1 MKKSLQVQD
10 IHHGYIKGKALHTGW
25 ALCIGA
31 GTSLPVFPN
40 WKDLV
45 INLIKKDSSITN
57 TNSIDEILSTF
68 SFDALIQAASNILG
82 LSDDS
87 FTELLSN
94 ELYNPLKSKVNA
106 EEWISICKI
115 FTALTS
121 SRIKDPHWINYIKVR
136 ERLFNKTT
144 AYSIAKLVRES
155 YKKNLAPVAIL
166 SFNAESLL
174 FSLINSFEREPFI
187 GKEKKTGELK
197 VLTDIITVS
206 IASKCKGRIPYY
218 FCHGAMLSKLTSN
231 KDFRITSTS
240 KLVFSETSYLQLANS
255 SFSWQSNNFL
265 NICSNY
271 SVIFVGVSLTDPNM
285 RKWLTWT
292 QEERNLDINKEI
304 DSTQHFWITKKPKYK
319 ETMRWMEA
327 SVCHLGVRIIWIN
340 NWNETETVLK
350 NLIGI

>member
-1 MKKSLQVQD
+1 MKKSLQVSD
-10 IHHGYIKGKALHTGW
+10 IHHGYIKGRALNTGW

-45 INLIKKDSSITN
+45 INLIKKDPSRVDTKSI
-57 TNSIDEILSTF
+57 IEISSTF
-68 SFDALIQAASNILG
+68 SFDALIQAATNVLG
-82 LSDDS
+82 LDDES

-94 ELYNPLKSKVNA
+94 ELYNPLRSKVSDG
-106 EEWISICKI
+106 EWASICNI
-115 FTALTS
+115 FTAITS

-144 AYSIAKLVRES
+144 AYSLAKIVRES
-155 YKKNLAPVAIL
+155 YKKNIAPIAIL

-174 FSLINSFEREPFI
+174 FSLINSFEREPYL
-187 GKEKKTGELK
+187 GKVKKSGELK

-218 FCHGAMLSKLTSN
+218 FCHGALLSKLTAT
-231 KDFRITSTS
+231 KDFRLTSTS

-271 SVIFVGVSLTDPNM
+271 TVIFVGVSLTDPNM

-292 QEERNLDINKEI
+292 QEERNLDIQKET
-304 DSTQHFWITKKPKYK
+304 DSTQHFWITKKPKYQD
-319 ETMRWMEA
+319 TMRWMEA
-327 SVCHLGVRIIWIN
+327 SVYHLGVRIIWIN
-340 NWNETETVLK
+340 NWNETELVMK